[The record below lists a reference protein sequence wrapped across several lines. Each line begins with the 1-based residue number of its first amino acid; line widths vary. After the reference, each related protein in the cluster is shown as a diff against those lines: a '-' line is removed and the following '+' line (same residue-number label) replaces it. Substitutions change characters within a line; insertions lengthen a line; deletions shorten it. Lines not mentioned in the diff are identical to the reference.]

1 MPLAIANLKLDSS
14 SPLPIY
20 QQIAQGIRT
29 AVWSH
34 QLSPGALLP
43 TIKELAQH
51 LNVARNTIALA
62 YVHLVDEGVCVSNT
76 RRGTRVATDNP
87 SLCPDEVLPETSPTS
102 TATFSAA
109 FNARHALETHVNRVG
124 GGIPLAFRVGPYPLP
139 QDKARPT
146 PGRQVHARAN
156 DIPHAECR
164 SVQCPLSEKHCRIFA
179 QHPWNILR
187 PGSDRCRFRPRKCL
201 EFDCTRADRSGRLR

>member
-1 MPLAIANLKLDSS
+1 MSVRLPLDSVAGQINRYDGTAGLADSLDLQVPMPLAIANLKLDSS

-76 RRGTRVATDNP
+76 RRGTRVASDNP
-87 SLCPDEVLPETSPTS
+87 SLCPDDVLPEASPTS

-109 FNARHALETHVNRVG
+109 FNARHAL
-124 GGIPLAFRVGPYPLP
+124 
-139 QDKARPT
+139 
-146 PGRQVHARAN
+146 
-156 DIPHAECR
+156 
-164 SVQCPLSEKHCRIFA
+164 
-179 QHPWNILR
+179 
-187 PGSDRCRFRPRKCL
+187 
-201 EFDCTRADRSGRLR
+201 